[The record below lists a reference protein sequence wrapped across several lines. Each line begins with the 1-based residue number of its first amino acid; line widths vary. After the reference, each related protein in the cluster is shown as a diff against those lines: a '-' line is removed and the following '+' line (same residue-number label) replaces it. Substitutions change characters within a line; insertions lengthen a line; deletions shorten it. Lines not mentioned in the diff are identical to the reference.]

1 MSLNAIGWITAAAGD
16 NCRGQAVKMTE
27 DELFDLIAKEAIVD
41 RAKLTRDAR
50 MADLGVSSIDVV
62 TMLFELEE
70 RYGVIIETG
79 DIPQV
84 QTLGEF
90 SDYMI
95 ERVNTATA

>member
-1 MSLNAIGWITAAAGD
+1 MKI
-16 NCRGQAVKMTE
+16 TE
-27 DELFDLIAKEAIVD
+27 DDLFDLIAKEAIVD
-41 RAKLTRDAR
+41 RVKLTRDAE

-62 TMLFELEE
+62 TMLFEIEE

-84 QTLGEF
+84 KTLGEF

-95 ERVNTATA
+95 ERVNAPAAA